1 MTVAVARDIPSPTI
15 NSISCNIGSL
25 TLISSSDSKYDGQ
38 VYMRTRQYIWSGNG
52 TPTITV
58 SGGAM
63 MMEWCTI
70 VKLA

>member
-1 MTVAVARDIPSPTI
+1 MTVAIARDIPSPTI

-25 TLISSSDSKYDGQ
+25 TMISSSDSKYGGQ

-58 SGGAM
+58 RGTAL